1 MSLVN
6 IIKLSATPSTNTY
19 LKDLAKT
26 CFLKD
31 YTVVV
36 TSKQT
41 KGRGQVDAQWCSQP
55 NNSLTLSV
63 FKRFEGLHISQQW
76 CVSMAVSLAVFNTL
90 KHFKIPEISIKW
102 PNDIMSRSKKC
113 CGILIENMVK
123 GDLIDAS
130 VIGIGINVNEKQFK
144 DLPLASS
151 LRLAS
156 GNSFDISLV
165 LEVLLLQ
172 LKIQLTRV
180 ENQDFEAIFNSY
192 NQDLF
197 RLDTVAVFSTNTKVP
212 FNAILRGV
220 TKSGL
225 LVLEDETSQRDTY
238 SLKEIKYHF

>member
-36 TSKQT
+36 TSRQT
-41 KGRGQVDAQWCSQP
+41 KGRGQVDAQWYSQP

-63 FKRFEGLHISQQW
+63 FKRFEGLHISQKW
-76 CVSMAVSLAVFNTL
+76 YVSMAVSLAVFNTL

-113 CGILIENMVK
+113 CGILIENTTK
-123 GDLIDAS
+123 GTHLDSSI
-130 VIGIGINVNEKQFK
+130 IGIGINVNEKQFK

-151 LRLAS
+151 LRLAT
-156 GNSFDISLV
+156 GNYFDISLV
-165 LEVLLLQ
+165 LEVLLQQ

-180 ENQDFEAIFNSY
+180 DNQDFESIFNSY
-192 NQDLF
+192 NKDLF
-197 RLDTVAVFSTNTKVP
+197 RLYSVAVYSTKSSQP
-212 FNAILRGV
+212 FNAILKGV

-225 LVLEDETSQRDTY
+225 LVLEDEASHQKNY
-238 SLKEIKYHF
+238 NLKEIKFHF

>member
-36 TSKQT
+36 TSRQT
-41 KGRGQVDAQWCSQP
+41 KGRGQVDAQWYSQP

-63 FKRFEGLHISQQW
+63 FKRFDGLQISQQW
-76 CVSMAVSLAVFNTL
+76 YVSMAVSLAVFNTL

-113 CGILIENMVK
+113 CGILIENTVK

-130 VIGIGINVNEKQFK
+130 IIGIGINVNEKQFK

-156 GNSFDISLV
+156 GNSFDVSLI
-165 LEVLLLQ
+165 LEMLLQQ
-172 LKIQLTRV
+172 LKIQLTRLD
-180 ENQDFEAIFNSY
+180 NQDFESIFNSY
-192 NQDLF
+192 NKDLF
-197 RLDTVAVFSTNTKVP
+197 RLDTVAVYSTKGSQP

-225 LVLEDETSQRDTY
+225 LILENEASHQKNY
-238 SLKEIKYHF
+238 NLKEIKFHF

>member
-6 IIKLSATPSTNTY
+6 IIKLNATPSTNTY

-36 TSKQT
+36 TSRQT
-41 KGRGQVDAQWCSQP
+41 KGRGQVDAQWYSQP

-76 CVSMAVSLAVFNTL
+76 YVSMAVSLAVFNTL

-113 CGILIENMVK
+113 CGILIENTVK
-123 GDLIDAS
+123 RDLIDAS
-130 VIGIGINVNEKQFK
+130 IIGIGINVNEKQFK

-156 GNSFDISLV
+156 GNSFDVSLI
-165 LEVLLLQ
+165 LEMLLQQ
-172 LKIQLTRV
+172 LKIQLTRLD
-180 ENQDFEAIFNSY
+180 NQDFESIFNSY
-192 NQDLF
+192 NKDLF
-197 RLDTVAVFSTNTKVP
+197 RLGTVAVFSTNTKVP

-225 LVLEDETSQRDTY
+225 LVLENEASQRDTY
-238 SLKEIKYHF
+238 NLKEIKYHF

>member
-36 TSKQT
+36 TSRQT
-41 KGRGQVDAQWCSQP
+41 KGRGQVDAQWYSQP

-76 CVSMAVSLAVFNTL
+76 YVSMAVSLAVFNTL

-113 CGILIENMVK
+113 CGILIENTVK

-130 VIGIGINVNEKQFK
+130 IIGIGINVNEKQFK

-151 LRLAS
+151 LRLAT
-156 GNSFDISLV
+156 GNYFDVSLI
-165 LEVLLLQ
+165 LEMLLQQ
-172 LKIQLTRV
+172 LKIQLTRLD
-180 ENQDFEAIFNSY
+180 NQDFESIFNSY
-192 NQDLF
+192 NKDLF
-197 RLDTVAVFSTNTKVP
+197 RLDTVAVYSTKGSQP

-225 LVLEDETSQRDTY
+225 LILENEASHQKNY
-238 SLKEIKYHF
+238 NLKEIKFHF

>member
-36 TSKQT
+36 TSRQT
-41 KGRGQVDAQWCSQP
+41 KGRGQVDAQWYSQP

-76 CVSMAVSLAVFNTL
+76 YVSMAVSLAVFNTL

-113 CGILIENMVK
+113 CGILIENTVK

-130 VIGIGINVNEKQFK
+130 IIGIGINVNEKQFK

-156 GNSFDISLV
+156 GNSFDVSLI
-165 LEVLLLQ
+165 LEMLLQQ
-172 LKIQLTRV
+172 LKIQLTRLD
-180 ENQDFEAIFNSY
+180 NQDFESIFNSY
-192 NQDLF
+192 NKDLF
-197 RLDTVAVFSTNTKVP
+197 RLDTVAVYSTKGSQP

-225 LVLEDETSQRDTY
+225 LILENEASHQKNY
-238 SLKEIKYHF
+238 NLKEIKFHF

>member
-41 KGRGQVDAQWCSQP
+41 KGRGQVDAQWHSQP

-63 FKRFEGLHISQQW
+63 FKRFEGLQISQQW
-76 CVSMAVSLAVFNTL
+76 YVSMAVSLAVFYTL
-90 KHFKIPEISIKW
+90 RHLKIPEISIKW
-102 PNDIMSRSKKC
+102 PNDIMSRNKKC
-113 CGILIENMVK
+113 CGILIENTAK
-123 GDLIDAS
+123 GTHLDSAI
-130 VIGIGINVNEKQFK
+130 IGIGINVNEMQFK
-144 DLPLASS
+144 ELPLASS
-151 LRLAS
+151 LRLAT
-156 GNSFDISLV
+156 GNYFDISLV
-165 LEVLLLQ
+165 LEVLLQQ

-180 ENQDFEAIFNSY
+180 DNQDFEAIFNSY
-192 NQDLF
+192 NQNLF
-197 RLDTVAVFSTNTKVP
+197 RLDIVAVFSTNTKVP